1 MRSGAVT
8 RGAERDNLAGVT
20 DERLKRVSL
29 MLAVASVL
37 CGGMAISRA
46 LYSGGGTYL
55 FLGWNLVL
63 AWVPL
68 ALSMALIGGWAKG
81 RLGRWLLVGTWFLFF
96 PNAPYMVTDLIH
108 LRPRAPVPL
117 WFDAVMIFCFAMT
130 ALCLAFVSL
139 FVVHRVVEQRRGR
152 AVGWSFVGLISLFT
166 GFGVYLGRF
175 QRWNS
180 WDPMVRP
187 GAIVADLA
195 GRVLSPPSHPRT
207 LAVTFVVAAMFG
219 TAYLVLFTLAALRS
233 ADSDARF

>member
-1 MRSGAVT
+1 MA
-8 RGAERDNLAGVT
+8 

-37 CGGMAISRA
+37 CGAMAISRA
-46 LYSGGGTYL
+46 LYCGSLAYL

-68 ALSMALIGGWAKG
+68 GLSLVLIGGWG
-81 RLGRWLLVGTWFLFF
+81 QRRLARWTLVGAWFLFF

-108 LRPRAPVPL
+108 LRPRTPVPL
-117 WFDAVMIFCFAMT
+117 WFDAVMIFSFAMT

-139 FVVHRVVEQRRGR
+139 FIVHRVVEQRRGR
-152 AVGWSFVGLISLFT
+152 WVGWSFVGLISLFT

-180 WDPMVRP
+180 WDPVVRP
-187 GAIVADLA
+187 GEILADLA
-195 GRVLSPPSHPRT
+195 GRVLSPLAHPRT
-207 LAVTFVVAAMFG
+207 LAVTLVVAAMFG
-219 TAYLVLFTLAALRS
+219 TAYLVLFALAALRG
-233 ADSDARF
+233 SDTRAQL